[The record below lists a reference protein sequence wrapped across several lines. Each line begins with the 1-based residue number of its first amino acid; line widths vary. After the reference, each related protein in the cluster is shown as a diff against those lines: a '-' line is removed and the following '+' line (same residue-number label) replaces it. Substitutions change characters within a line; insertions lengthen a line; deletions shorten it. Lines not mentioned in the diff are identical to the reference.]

1 MLYKDAAADVRVRVR
16 RRVVVHVEQPVIL
29 VLTIVTANVQTRVGR
44 VEVPVIREPKS
55 KIIDCCAKSP
65 NLGKRNKVKIQ
76 LAVSKLANEWVDI
89 EKEGLRPPA
98 KIRTVNRQGDYAP

>member
-1 MLYKDAAADVRVRVR
+1 M
-16 RRVVVHVEQPVIL
+16 IL
-29 VLTIVTANVQTRVGR
+29 VLAIITADVQTWVGR

-98 KIRTVNRQGDYAP
+98 KNSYRQPLGGLRPLTTPIRIIS